1 MKTYMFIFVALLSS
15 VAFADDLVL
24 KNGQR
29 LTWKS
34 IADEGDSYTVITKDG
49 KSVTI
54 KKTEVERIATG
65 SEEPAKPLTGATFTL
80 DMKKA
85 VTVDLLPKAKTEAT
99 NGAWKSTPGLL
110 SNTGTNPGRVTL
122 SFDCEV
128 PEEYDLNI
136 RIERGGGDL
145 GFEVGV
151 VEGDQT
157 GAFHFDSFHSL
168 TSMFGM
174 ISGEYAAKT
183 DGQFFKPGKARNVRI
198 AVRRDAILVQA
209 DGKDLWKSRVDWKAI
224 TLFTDVPA
232 PEKRKL
238 FLCAAGGAW
247 KVQSFTLSHAK

>member
-1 MKTYMFIFVALLSS
+1 MKTYMFLFVALLSS
-15 VAFADDLVL
+15 VAFGDDLVL

-29 LTWKS
+29 LTWKTLS
-34 IADEGDSYTVITKDG
+34 DEGDSYAVITKDG
-49 KSVTI
+49 KSLTI
-54 KKTEVERIATG
+54 KKSEVERLALG
-65 SEEPAKPLTGATFTL
+65 SEEAPKPLTGASFSL

-85 VTVDLLPKAKTEAT
+85 VTIDLLPKAKTEAT
-99 NGAWKSTPGLL
+99 NGAWKSAPGLL
-110 SNTGTNPGRVTL
+110 SNTGENKSRVTL

-145 GFEVGV
+145 GFELGLVQ
-151 VEGDQT
+151 GDQT

-174 ISGEYAAKT
+174 ISGEYATKM
-183 DGQFFKPGKARNVRI
+183 DGQFFKPGKARSIRV
-198 AVRRDAILVQA
+198 AVRKDAILVQA
-209 DGKDLWKSRVDWKAI
+209 DGKDFWKSRVDWKAV